1 MFKSFGKS
9 AHGISL
15 LEIDPESLLR
25 VNSDKVL
32 QSEHEVFLKLKEAPV
47 DFANRIIIEIH

>member
-1 MFKSFGKS
+1 MSKSFGKS
-9 AHGISL
+9 AYGISL

-25 VNSDKVL
+25 VNRDKVL
-32 QSEHEVFLKLKEAPV
+32 QSEYEVFLKLKEAPV